1 MSSYPLQELASA
13 LDGVDVTLDPRR
25 IRVKSRDRYAISPLL
40 RDMLADKQADAVVT
54 PKTLDELKHVVSTAV
69 RLRIPIT
76 VRGGG
81 SANYGQ
87 SVPLKGGIVLDMTA
101 YSGIVAL
108 GNGTI
113 RARAGTLVAEMD
125 LAAKAT
131 GWELRMHP
139 TTARIATIA
148 GYVAGGTGGPGS
160 VAYGILRDR
169 GNIAAVQVLTMEEQ
183 PRLLE
188 LTGPDAQLA
197 HHTYGATGIIT
208 EVEMPLA
215 PAWPWIEALVAFPD
229 YLQAVRFGVSLAQQT
244 GITRKVVSVQEWPVP
259 RLIQPFAPLVPEG
272 HSICS
277 TMIAKGNLVDFEG
290 LVAAHGGTVVSTAP
304 EGQGPYGAPIWEFVF
319 GHALFQIQK
328 TDPRRSVIE
337 GFFRA
342 PDLPAL
348 VERVHAKV
356 GHYGPMRMEIL
367 RVGGDVVGSGAPY
380 FVYENPQQ
388 MADLVLAMQE
398 AGAVVSNSH
407 SSNVRSVGKKEITP
421 RDLAFKREVDPHG
434 LLNPGRF
441 EADDSADAKFAIELP
456 TDQWDQRQA

>member
-197 HHTYGATGIIT
+197 HH
-208 EVEMPLA
+208 L
-215 PAWPWIEALVAFPD
+215 
-229 YLQAVRFGVSLAQQT
+229 SL
-244 GITRKVVSVQEWPVP
+244 IH
-259 RLIQPFAPLVPEG
+259 I
-272 HSICS
+272 
-277 TMIAKGNLVDFEG
+277 
-290 LVAAHGGTVVSTAP
+290 
-304 EGQGPYGAPIWEFVF
+304 
-319 GHALFQIQK
+319 
-328 TDPRRSVIE
+328 
-337 GFFRA
+337 
-342 PDLPAL
+342 
-348 VERVHAKV
+348 
-356 GHYGPMRMEIL
+356 
-367 RVGGDVVGSGAPY
+367 
-380 FVYENPQQ
+380 
-388 MADLVLAMQE
+388 
-398 AGAVVSNSH
+398 
-407 SSNVRSVGKKEITP
+407 
-421 RDLAFKREVDPHG
+421 
-434 LLNPGRF
+434 
-441 EADDSADAKFAIELP
+441 
-456 TDQWDQRQA
+456 